1 MGWRREH
8 PRHDRCLDLLQGG
21 RNGPPRPARP
31 GRYGERRWRVLAL
44 HDDHHQEDR
53 LGPAVH
59 VRIRSL
65 EILGEVLV
73 IHGAGTSSSKGG
85 LRSNRYRVTVHI
97 EDEPDTDASVLVES
111 DAIGTPASV
120 SETDDTDAS
129 VLQTLTPASPL
140 IRTPASVESSV
151 ESPVEPSKRHGS
163 FDDDFEAVWTAY
175 PRKLE
180 KAKAL
185 KAYTARRKAGA
196 SREDLLAAT
205 KHYAGSVRSTV
216 PKYVKLGATF
226 YGPNRPFSDWIAGPP
241 EGKPGGAGAGAIA
254 PDWERAVNPTPSW

>member
-1 MGWRREH
+1 MTDVWTYSKAAGT
-8 PRHDRCLDLLQGG
+8 DLL
-21 RNGPPRPARP
+21 
-31 GRYGERRWRVLAL
+31 VLLAL
-44 HDDHHQEDR
+44 ADMANDDGECWPSMTTIARRSR
-53 LGPAVH
+53 LAPRNARL
-59 VRIRSL
+59 RIRSL

-151 ESPVEPSKRHGS
+151 ESPVEPSKTRGT

-205 KHYAGSVRSTV
+205 KHYAGSVV
-216 PKYVKLGATF
+216 GADPKYVKLGATF

-241 EGKPGGAGAGAIA
+241 EGKPGGAERAIA